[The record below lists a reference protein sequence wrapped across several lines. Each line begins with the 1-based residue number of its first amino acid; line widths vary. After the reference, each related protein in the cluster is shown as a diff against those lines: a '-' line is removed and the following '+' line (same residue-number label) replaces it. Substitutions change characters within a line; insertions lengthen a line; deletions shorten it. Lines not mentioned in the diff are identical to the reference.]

1 MQEKLEKITAD
12 FETQKDLL
20 LRTAAEFDNYKKR
33 TQREMERIGADTRA
47 NLVKQL
53 LPAVDNFLRVGEADS
68 DTVEFKKGVEMS
80 IKTLMDI
87 LIKLGLEEID
97 CEKAVF
103 DPNLHYAVAQV
114 EDENLGENVIAQVMQ
129 KGYRMGDC
137 VIRPAMVSVA
147 NCK

>member
-1 MQEKLEKITAD
+1 
-12 FETQKDLL
+12 
-20 LRTAAEFDNYKKR
+20 
-33 TQREMERIGADTRA
+33 
-47 NLVKQL
+47 
-53 LPAVDNFLRVGEADS
+53 
-68 DTVEFKKGVEMS
+68 
-80 IKTLMDI
+80 MDI